1 MTAAL
6 SRDALKRLDV
16 ARRTAAG
23 IEAVAEL
30 ADLLGADGAGRW
42 AVAGELSRRLG
53 LFESTA
59 YPRIARGSRKPRGR
73 VEELL
78 AAICSAPKL
87 PRSRER
93 IYDLIR

>member
-1 MTAAL
+1 MTTLSDEALDRLAA
-6 SRDALKRLDV
+6 AE
-16 ARRTAAG
+16 RTIDG
-23 IEAVAEL
+23 LRAVAEL
-30 ADLLGADGAGRW
+30 ATMIGPDRW
-42 AVAGELSRRLG
+42 AAAGELSRRLG

>member
-6 SRDALKRLDV
+6 SQDALKRLDV

-30 ADLLGADGAGRW
+30 AELLRADEGGRW
-42 AVAGELSRRLG
+42 AVAGELSRRLE
-53 LFESTA
+53 LFERTT
-59 YPRIARGSRKPRGR
+59 YQDIRRGCCEPTGR
-73 VEELL
+73 FETLL
-78 AAICSAPKL
+78 AAVCASSL

-93 IYDLIR
+93 LYRLLD